1 MLLNPLGRLILA
13 ISQMQLICKVF
24 NHRVEI
30 IKNFRIILVLNTSD
44 LSMGRYKDIARFG
57 LMHMVATNICEW
69 LYILVEETKHE
80 IWHLAHTLSSGDHN
94 DSMPLTALNDSMI
107 DSIKISNQHGIAR
120 RAMQSRYQ
128 TDHHECQRTNIMGSL
143 VQNSSPFLFPCT
155 IEYSLICAVIL
166 FDMWKKVSSI
176 SKIIKA
182 RKKSEK
188 TAGEVKSVYHFSI
201 DCSRANQGIFAGV
214 VTMVLTIICLIIYFV
229 LHENSEYHYI
239 AIREVTFYETVL
251 YSVCVLAVLLAFFR
265 VRDLKFQKDAKGKL
279 IDLVKSK

>member
-1 MLLNPLGRLILA
+1 
-13 ISQMQLICKVF
+13 
-24 NHRVEI
+24 
-30 IKNFRIILVLNTSD
+30 
-44 LSMGRYKDIARFG
+44 MGRYKDIARFG
-57 LMHMVATNICEW
+57 LMHMVATNISEW

-80 IWHLAHTLSSGDHN
+80 IWHLAHTLTSGDHN
-94 DSMPLTALNDSMI
+94 DSMPLAAGNNSMI
-107 DSIKISNQHGIAR
+107 NSLNQHGMVR
-120 RAMQSRYQ
+120 RAMQNRYH

-182 RKKSEK
+182 KKKSEK
-188 TAGEVKSVYHFSI
+188 AAGEIKSIYHFSI

-229 LHENSEYHYI
+229 LHEKSEYHYI
-239 AIREVTFYETVL
+239 AIREVTFYEMFL
-251 YSVCVLAVLLAFFR
+251 YSVCVLAVVLAFIR
-265 VRDLKFQKDAKGKL
+265 VRDLKFQKDAKGKANEFNKL
-279 IDLVKSK
+279 S